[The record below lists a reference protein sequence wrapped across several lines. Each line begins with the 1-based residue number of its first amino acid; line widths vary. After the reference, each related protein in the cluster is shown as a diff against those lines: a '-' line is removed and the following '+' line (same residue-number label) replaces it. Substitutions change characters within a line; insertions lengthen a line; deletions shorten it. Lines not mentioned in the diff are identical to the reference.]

1 MPGIVKTFLFG
12 LVAFVI
18 FTVIAVFLKYVSGQ
32 LPQEDALLGIFT
44 QTDLLLGLVVAIVVT
59 FSHERRKNLKK

>member
-12 LVAFVI
+12 VVAFVI
-18 FTVIAVFLKYVSGQ
+18 FTVIAVFLKYISGQ
-32 LPQEDALLGIFT
+32 LPVEGAFLGIFT

-59 FSHERRKNLKK
+59 FSHERKKNLKK